1 MVVALLV
8 TVDEH
13 VTVAEPIAGFAIR
26 ARAENPAITPAQT
39 TRRVIDA
46 AT

>member
-13 VTVAEPIAGFAIR
+13 VTVAEPICRVRDQGESGESGDRAGTDDT
-26 ARAENPAITPAQT
+26 AR
-39 TRRVIDA
+39 D
-46 AT
+46 